1 MAEMVKRKKFL
12 DGEVLDL
19 SEQIALTSPT
29 DTPLS
34 TLILGRGAVV
44 PAKDITVTWRERK
57 LNEDKGTLKLEGA
70 EAGEVITSTRG
81 SLSNVCQIIEKVTQ
95 VSGTAQALNP
105 LGIGNSFTAEVNDRL
120 VETKRDMEWYFLN
133 GTKTLEQDTTPRQM
147 NGLLNLVNTENVIDA
162 TDTGLTEDLLLDAL
176 QKMWNHGA
184 QGEYFTFVNATVKR
198 LINKLANLTNEGVMV
213 AYRGE
218 TGYSEAGATS
228 ATITKGTTEY
238 PSGTKVQTMVEQP
251 LFYTKVVPVK
261 SSVSSSGRGKKYD
274 KARFYISPTPKAG
287 FKPVDGFLDDN
298 GILQDKIYLS
308 AFEGS
313 IFDTSAGAYLKAD
326 EQVAD
331 FATDMLSSIAGAK
344 PASGLTQNLTRANVR
359 KLCTNRG
366 KGWKSHNIFALT
378 ATQWLILVEYA
389 SMNAQSVIGQ
399 GVSTFTDDGSTK
411 LRKQLLEANGGH
423 TEADLQRELSR
434 KSKLLDAYLDG
445 ILNKQEYQKKAE
457 ELDERIIQLKAET
470 EKNKAN
476 SGDIAEIDKVLAN
489 IDEEVSRYVD
499 GNEKLKVEYLLEHL
513 EQVQIFPD
521 KVIVIVP
528 ILSEGIVVEKT
539 QYVSREKRSR

>member
-176 QKMWNHGA
+176 QKMWDHGA

-198 LINKLANLTNEGVMV
+198 LINKLAKSGDNIRFVKGDEGV
-213 AYRGE
+213 
-218 TGYSEAGATS
+218 
-228 ATITKGTTEY
+228 
-238 PSGTKVQTMVEQP
+238 
-251 LFYTKVVPVK
+251 
-261 SSVSSSGRGKKYD
+261 GKAFGVTYN
-274 KARFYISPTPKAG
+274 RFESDFG
-287 FKPVDGFLDDN
+287 VLN
-298 GILQDKIYLS
+298 MILNRHV
-308 AFEGS
+308 
-313 IFDTSAGAYLKAD
+313 KAD
-326 EQVAD
+326 
-331 FATDMLSSIAGAK
+331 
-344 PASGLTQNLTRANVR
+344 
-359 KLCTNRG
+359 
-366 KGWKSHNIFALT
+366 AL
-378 ATQWLILVEYA
+378 
-389 SMNAQSVIGQ
+389 
-399 GVSTFTDDGSTK
+399 
-411 LRKQLLEANGGH
+411 
-423 TEADLQRELSR
+423 
-434 KSKLLDAYLDG
+434 
-445 ILNKQEYQKKAE
+445 
-457 ELDERIIQLKAET
+457 
-470 EKNKAN
+470 
-476 SGDIAEIDKVLAN
+476 LA
-489 IDEEVSRYVD
+489 VD
-499 GNEKLKVEYLLEHL
+499 L
-513 EQVQIFPD
+513 EQVQIAELRPTFYEDLPKGGD
-521 KVIVIVP
+521 Y
-528 ILSEGIVVEKT
+528 EKGHIINEST
-539 QYVSREKRSR
+539 IKLLNSYAGAKIINISK

>member
-1 MAEMVKRKKFL
+1 M
-12 DGEVLDL
+12 LDL
-19 SEQIALTSPT
+19 KNTLEEGNTTPFSVAVVSCVAMRYQITNDINPKVATESPMYYGVG
-29 DTPLS
+29 
-34 TLILGRGAVV
+34 LGRAGTHIITH
-44 PAKDITVTWRERK
+44 DIKSTVNK
-57 LNEDKGTLKLEGA
+57 SSDLN
-70 EAGEVITSTRG
+70 V
-81 SLSNVCQIIEKVTQ
+81 
-95 VSGTAQALNP
+95 AQALST
-105 LGIGNSFTAEVNDRL
+105 GGSSGAITMDIAVKDEV
-120 VETKRDMEWYFLN
+120 ESPHY
-133 GTKTLEQDTTPRQM
+133 
-147 NGLLNLVNTENVIDA
+147 
-162 TDTGLTEDLLLDAL
+162 
-176 QKMWNHGA
+176 
-184 QGEYFTFVNATVKR
+184 
-198 LINKLANLTNEGVMV
+198 EGVGVGMAFTKIITHDINSKATNSGNTTV

-399 GVSTFTDDGSTK
+399 GVSTFTDDGSTNMAVVTGATSG
-411 LRKQLLEANGGH
+411 LGNGCV
-423 TEADLQRELSR
+423 
-434 KSKLLDAYLDG
+434 
-445 ILNKQEYQKKAE
+445 KA
-457 ELDERIIQLKAET
+457 L
-470 EKNKAN
+470 
-476 SGDIAEIDKVLAN
+476 G
-489 IDEEVSRYVD
+489 YVQ
-499 GNEKLKVEYLLEHL
+499 EKL
-513 EQVQIFPD
+513 P
-521 KVIVIVP
+521 
-528 ILSEGIVVEKT
+528 
-539 QYVSREKRSR
+539 

>member
-147 NGLLNLVNTENVIDA
+147 NGLLNLVNTENVIEA

-176 QKMWNHGA
+176 QKMWDHGA

-198 LINKLANLTNEGVMV
+198 LINKLAKSGDNIRFVKGDEGVGKAFGVTYNRFESDFGVLNMV
-213 AYRGE
+213 LNRHVKADATVYGWVNAGDISGK
-218 TGYSEAGATS
+218 TGGGSVKTYTVVKGDTLSKIA
-228 ATITKGTTEY
+228 KKYGTTVD
-238 PSGTKVQTMVEQP
+238 T
-251 LFYTKVVPVK
+251 LVK
-261 SSVSSSGRGKKYD
+261 
-274 KARFYISPTPKAG
+274 
-287 FKPVDGFLDDN
+287 LN
-298 GILQDKIYLS
+298 GIKN
-308 AFEGS
+308 
-313 IFDTSAGAYLKAD
+313 K
-326 EQVAD
+326 
-331 FATDMLSSIAGAK
+331 
-344 PASGLTQNLTRANVR
+344 NLIN
-359 KLCTNRG
+359 
-366 KGWKSHNIFALT
+366 
-378 ATQWLILVEYA
+378 
-389 SMNAQSVIGQ
+389 IGQ
-399 GVSTFTDDGSTK
+399 VIK
-411 LRKQLLEANGGH
+411 L
-423 TEADLQRELSR
+423 
-434 KSKLLDAYLDG
+434 
-445 ILNKQEYQKKAE
+445 
-457 ELDERIIQLKAET
+457 
-470 EKNKAN
+470 
-476 SGDIAEIDKVLAN
+476 
-489 IDEEVSRYVD
+489 
-499 GNEKLKVEYLLEHL
+499 
-513 EQVQIFPD
+513 P
-521 KVIVIVP
+521 
-528 ILSEGIVVEKT
+528 
-539 QYVSREKRSR
+539 

>member
-176 QKMWNHGA
+176 QKMWDHGA
-184 QGEYFTFVNATVKR
+184 QGEYFSFVNANVKR
-198 LINKLANLTNEGVMV
+198 MINALAKAGNNVRFLGDNGSMQNVLGIGVQKIVTDFGEISLVLDRYADTKTILTVDLGEVQI
-213 AYRGE
+213 AELRG
-218 TGYSEAGATS
+218 T
-228 ATITKGTTEY
+228 
-238 PSGTKVQTMVEQP
+238 
-251 LFYTKVVPVK
+251 FYE
-261 SSVSSSGRGKKYD
+261 D
-274 KARFYISPTPKAG
+274 LPKAG
-287 FKPVDGFLDDN
+287 D
-298 GILQDKIYLS
+298 Y
-308 AFEGS
+308 
-313 IFDTSAGAYLKAD
+313 Y
-326 EQVAD
+326 
-331 FATDMLSSIAGAK
+331 
-344 PASGLTQNLTRANVR
+344 
-359 KLCTNRG
+359 
-366 KGWKSHNIFALT
+366 KGHVLN
-378 ATQWLILVEYA
+378 E
-389 SMNAQSVIGQ
+389 
-399 GVSTFTDDGSTK
+399 STI
-411 LRKQLLEANGGH
+411 
-423 TEADLQRELSR
+423 
-434 KSKLLDAYLDG
+434 KLLNSYAG
-445 ILNKQEYQKKAE
+445 SKIS
-457 ELDERIIQLKAET
+457 IT
-470 EKNKAN
+470 E
-476 SGDIAEIDKVLAN
+476 
-489 IDEEVSRYVD
+489 
-499 GNEKLKVEYLLEHL
+499 
-513 EQVQIFPD
+513 
-521 KVIVIVP
+521 
-528 ILSEGIVVEKT
+528 
-539 QYVSREKRSR
+539 